1 MESTWE
7 SDVASLLSELSAV
20 QADSLAILGKKREML
35 AGSDLSGLAALGPQ
49 EEALVERLQQC
60 LERREELLARARR
73 EGRPWQSL
81 RELTCSL
88 PGRDR
93 RELLERIDRTRAQAR
108 ILTHQSLTNW
118 VVVQRTLIHLSQMLE
133 IIATGGRLKPT
144 YRRGEMVDAS
154 GALVDREA

>member
-7 SDVASLLSELSAV
+7 SDVATLLGDLSAV
-20 QADSLAILGKKREML
+20 QADSLTILDKKREML
-35 AGSDLSGLAALGPQ
+35 AGSDLSGLAALAPQ
-49 EEALVERLQQC
+49 EEALVERLEQC
-60 LERREELLARARR
+60 LERREALLARARS

-88 PGRDR
+88 PR
-93 RELLERIDRTRAQAR
+93 RERGKLLDKIDRARAQAR

-144 YRRGEMVDAS
+144 YKRGEMVDAS